1 MPVTFRGIT
10 SLKKEKYLICIGVP
24 MNSNDIEGKSL
35 SPLTFKIPGWMLKK
49 MERMIEEGEYDTKA
63 ELIRDA
69 IQKLIDWELSIP
81 SVKKAVKP

>member
-1 MPVTFRGIT
+1 MR
-10 SLKKEKYLICIGVP
+10 
-24 MNSNDIEGKSL
+24 SNDIEGKSL

>member
-1 MPVTFRGIT
+1 M
-10 SLKKEKYLICIGVP
+10 ICTGVP
-24 MNSNDIEGKSL
+24 MRSNDIEGKSL

-81 SVKKAVKP
+81 SVKKAIKP